1 MKILIVS
8 DTHRRNGNLQ
18 EVIEQTAPFDMLIH
32 LGDGEGSEELI
43 TSWCLEQNQNC
54 EVHMVLG
61 NNDFF
66 SCLDRE
72 KEISIGPYRAFL
84 THGHFYSVS
93 VGPERLEEEA
103 RSRGV
108 DIAMFGHT
116 HKPFLED
123 RNGITVLNPGS
134 LSFPR
139 QEGRRPSY
147 MSMEVDGSGKASF
160 QICFL

>member
-72 KEISIGPYRAFL
+72 KEISIGPYS
-84 THGHFYSVS
+84 GIS
-93 VGPERLEEEA
+93 
-103 RSRGV
+103 
-108 DIAMFGHT
+108 HT
-116 HKPFLED
+116 RPFLQCVG
-123 RNGITVLNPGS
+123 RAGASGGRSALQRRRYRHVWTHPQAFSG
-134 LSFPR
+134 R
-139 QEGRRPSY
+139 QERHHGSEPGQLVRSPARREEGP
-147 MSMEVDGSGKASF
+147 AT
-160 QICFL
+160 

>member
-147 MSMEVDGSGKASF
+147 MIMEVAGSGKASF
-160 QICFL
+160 QICVL